1 MTSRDAHIFIVRI
14 VVRVARVRLLDHDA
28 PLDDGCRRHATPRDG
43 RDGDAR
49 DVGARANGGAMRR
62 RANERTSIAE
72 GDDDD
77 RERRTIERRGDADG
91 DADDDANAGGGAGGS
106 VRDRES

>member
-1 MTSRDAHIFIVRI
+1 M
-14 VVRVARVRLLDHDA
+14 
-28 PLDDGCRRHATPRDG
+28 CRAMRHTTTRDG

-77 RERRTIERRGDADG
+77 RERRTIERRGDGARRRGDADG

>member
-1 MTSRDAHIFIVRI
+1 MPTARD
-14 VVRVARVRLLDHDA
+14 DA
-28 PLDDGCRRHATPRDG
+28 DG

-77 RERRTIERRGDADG
+77 RERRSI
-91 DADDDANAGGGAGGS
+91 
-106 VRDRES
+106 VRTV